1 VDGNYLTVARREG
14 VLGTEGAVVGGR
26 YRLDQPIGR
35 GRAGIV
41 WLAYDTLL
49 HRTVAAKRVYVQ
61 PGLDPARA
69 EQAINTALQEGR
81 AATRV
86 LHNSAITVYDVVR
99 DGPDP
104 WLLME
109 YVPSRSMADFLTEY
123 GALAPE
129 QAAFLGIQLASAVS
143 AAHRAGILHR
153 GIEPGNVL
161 LADDGGVKVTDIGIT
176 GSGPHPAFRAPE
188 ILRGAPPDH
197 AADAFSLGA
206 TLYQA
211 VEGVPPYGE
220 DGANPLRQPQRAGQ
234 LTGALM
240 KLLREDPM
248 ARPTL
253 SDSITAF
260 QAITQGRQT
269 AFIPPTAPALPT
281 VPVAWPLQHQQP
293 QPVATKAPLM
303 TPARVRALIL
313 TVLAV
318 LCAAAIGIGITQV
331 LFL

>member
-1 VDGNYLTVARREG
+1 M
-14 VLGTEGAVVGGR
+14 GTEGAVVGGR

-41 WLAYDTLL
+41 WLAYDLLL
-49 HRTVAAKRVYVQ
+49 HRTVAAKRMYIQ

-69 EQAINTALQEGR
+69 EQAIGTALQEGR

-86 LHNSAITVYDVVR
+86 LHNCVLTVYDVVR
-99 DGPDP
+99 DGSDA
-104 WLLME
+104 WLTME
-109 YVPSRSMADFLTEY
+109 YVPSRNMADFLTEH
-123 GALAPE
+123 GTLTPE
-129 QAAFLGIQLASAVS
+129 QAAYLGSQLASALA
-143 AAHRAGILHR
+143 AAHRAGVLHR
-153 GIEPGNVL
+153 NLEPGNVL

-176 GSGPHPAFRAPE
+176 GSGPNPAFRAPE
-188 ILRGAPPDH
+188 VTRGAPPDP
-197 AADAFSLGA
+197 AADVFSLGA

-220 DGANPLRQPQRAGQ
+220 DGTGPLRQPQRAGQ

-248 ARPTL
+248 SRPTL
-253 SDSITAF
+253 ADSITSF
-260 QAITQGRQT
+260 LAITQGRQT

-281 VPVAWPLQHQQP
+281 VPAVWPVQPQP
-293 QPVATKAPLM
+293 QPVAAKQPLIQL
-303 TPARVRALIL
+303 TPDRIRKLIL

>member
-1 VDGNYLTVARREG
+1 
-14 VLGTEGAVVGGR
+14 
-26 YRLDQPIGR
+26 LDQPIGR

-49 HRTVAAKRVYVQ
+49 HRTVAAKRLYVQ

-69 EQAINTALQEGR
+69 EQAVTTAMQEGR

-86 LHNSAITVYDVVR
+86 LHSCAITVYDVVR
-99 DGPDP
+99 DGPDA
-104 WLLME
+104 WLVME
-109 YVPSRSMADFLTEY
+109 YVPSRNMADFLTEH
-123 GALAPE
+123 GTLTAE
-129 QAAFLGIQLASAVS
+129 QAAFLGIQLASALN

-153 GIEPGNVL
+153 GLEPGNVL
-161 LADDGGVKVTDIGIT
+161 LADDGGVKVTDVGIT
-176 GSGPHPAFRAPE
+176 GPGPNVAFRAPE
-188 ILRGAPPDH
+188 VARGGPADP
-197 AADAFSLGA
+197 ASDAFSLGA

-220 DGANPLRQPQRAGQ
+220 QGGGPLRQPQRAGQ
-234 LTGALM
+234 LGAALM
-240 KLLREDPM
+240 KLLREDPLS
-248 ARPTL
+248 RPTL

-269 AFIPPTAPALPT
+269 AFIPPTAPAMPT
-281 VPVAWPLQHQQP
+281 VPVARPMPQQ
-293 QPVATKAPLM
+293 QPVATRAPAITL
-303 TPARVRALIL
+303 TPSRVRALII

-318 LCAAAIGIGITQV
+318 LAAAAIGIGVTQL

>member
-1 VDGNYLTVARREG
+1 M
-14 VLGTEGAVVGGR
+14 GTEGAVVGGR

-49 HRTVAAKRVYVQ
+49 HRTVAAKRMYVQ
-61 PGLDPARA
+61 PGVDPARA
-69 EQAINTALQEGR
+69 EALIELALHEGR

-86 LHNSAITVYDVVR
+86 LHNSAITVYDVLR
-99 DGPDP
+99 EGNDP
-104 WLLME
+104 WLFME
-109 YVPSRSMADFLTEY
+109 YVPSRNMEDFLAEHGT
-123 GALAPE
+123 LTPE
-129 QAAFLGIQLASAVS
+129 QAAFLGIQLASALA
-143 AAHRAGILHR
+143 AAHRAGIMHR
-153 GIEPGNVL
+153 GLEPGNVL

-176 GSGPHPAFRAPE
+176 GPGQHPAFRAPE
-188 ILRGAPPDH
+188 ILRGAPPDA

-220 DGANPLRQPQRAGQ
+220 SGGGPLRQPQRAGQ

-248 ARPTL
+248 SRPTL
-253 SDSITAF
+253 HDSITAF
-260 QAITQGRQT
+260 EAITQGRQT

-281 VPVAWPLQHQQP
+281 VPVRMPMQQP
-293 QPVATKAPLM
+293 QQQQMVATRPPLIEM
-303 TPARVRALIL
+303 TPQRVRALIL

-318 LCAAAIGIGITQV
+318 LCAAAIGIGVSQL

>member
-1 VDGNYLTVARREG
+1 M
-14 VLGTEGAVVGGR
+14 GTEGAVVGGR

-49 HRTVAAKRVYVQ
+49 HRTVAAKRMYVQ
-61 PGLDPARA
+61 PGLDPIRT
-69 EQAINTALQEGR
+69 EHLINAALQEGR

-86 LHNSAITVYDVVR
+86 LHNSAITVYDALR
-99 DGPDP
+99 DGQDP
-104 WLLME
+104 WLFME
-109 YVPSRSMADFLTEY
+109 YVPSRNMEDFLTEY
-123 GALAPE
+123 GALTPD
-129 QAAFLGIQLASAVS
+129 QAAFLGVQLASALS

-153 GIEPGNVL
+153 GLEPGNVL

-176 GSGPHPAFRAPE
+176 GPGPNPAFRAPE

-206 TLYQA
+206 TLYLA
-211 VEGVPPYGE
+211 VEGVPPYG
-220 DGANPLRQPQRAGQ
+220 DNGTGPLRQPLRAGQ

-248 ARPTL
+248 TRPTL
-253 SDSITAF
+253 ADSITSF

-269 AFIPPTAPALPT
+269 AFIPPTAPVLPT
-281 VPVAWPLQHQQP
+281 VPVAWPPLQSPPLQP
-293 QPVATKAPLM
+293 AATKGPLL
-303 TPARVRALIL
+303 TPAQVRALIL
-313 TVLAV
+313 TVLAI

>member
-1 VDGNYLTVARREG
+1 M
-14 VLGTEGAVVGGR
+14 VGGR

-41 WLAYDTLL
+41 WLGYDTLL
-49 HRTVAAKRVYVQ
+49 HRTVAGKRMYVQ
-61 PGLDPARA
+61 PGLDPART
-69 EQAINTALQEGR
+69 EHLINAALQEGR

-86 LHNSAITVYDVVR
+86 LHNSAITVYDAVR
-99 DGPDP
+99 DGSDA
-104 WLLME
+104 WLFME
-109 YVPSRSMADFLTEY
+109 YVPCRNMTDFLTEH
-123 GALAPE
+123 GTLTPD
-129 QAAFLGIQLASAVS
+129 QAAFLGVQLASALS

-153 GIEPGNVL
+153 GLEPGNVL

-176 GSGPHPAFRAPE
+176 GPGPNPAFRAPE
-188 ILRGAPPDH
+188 ILHGAPPDH
-197 AADAFSLGA
+197 AADAFAVGA

-220 DGANPLRQPQRAGQ
+220 NGTEPLRQPQRAGQ
-234 LTGALM
+234 LTGALL

-253 SDSITAF
+253 TDSITSF

-269 AFIPPTAPALPT
+269 AFIPPTAPVLPT
-281 VPVAWPLQHQQP
+281 VPVAWPPLQAPHQMP
-293 QPVATKAPLM
+293 QAVATKPPLLSP
-303 TPARVRALIL
+303 TQIRALIL
-313 TVLAV
+313 TVLAI
-318 LCAAAIGIGITQV
+318 LCAAAIGIGITQI

>member
-1 VDGNYLTVARREG
+1 M
-14 VLGTEGAVVGGR
+14 GTEGAVVGGR

-49 HRTVAAKRVYVQ
+49 HRTVAAKQVYIQ
-61 PGLDPARA
+61 PGLDPTRA
-69 EQAINTALQEGR
+69 EHAINLALQEGR

-99 DGPDP
+99 DGNDP
-104 WLLME
+104 WLVME
-109 YVPSRSMADFLTEY
+109 FVPSRSMAQFLTEH
-123 GALAPE
+123 GALTPE
-129 QAAFLGIQLASAVS
+129 QAAFLGIQLASALGAV
-143 AAHRAGILHR
+143 HQAGILHR
-153 GIEPGNVL
+153 GLEPGNVL

-176 GSGPHPAFRAPE
+176 GPGQHPAFRAPE
-188 ILRGAPPDH
+188 ILRGAPPDQ
-197 AADAFSLGA
+197 ATDAFALGA

-220 DGANPLRQPQRAGQ
+220 NGTGPLRQPQRAGQ

-248 ARPTL
+248 SRPTL

-269 AFIPPTAPALPT
+269 AFIPPTAPVLPT
-281 VPVAWPLQHQQP
+281 VPAFWPPQQQPLP
-293 QPVATKAPLM
+293 QPVATKAPLIRL
-303 TPARVRALIL
+303 TPSRVRALIL

>member
-1 VDGNYLTVARREG
+1 M
-14 VLGTEGAVVGGR
+14 VGGR

-49 HRTVAAKRVYVQ
+49 HRTVAAKRMYVQ

-86 LHNSAITVYDVVR
+86 QHNSAITVYDVVR

-109 YVPSRSMADFLTEY
+109 YVPSRSMADFLTEH
-123 GALAPE
+123 GGLTPE
-129 QAAFLGIQLASAVS
+129 QAAFLGIQLASALS
-143 AAHRAGILHR
+143 AAHRAGVLHR
-153 GIEPGNVL
+153 GLEPGNVL

-176 GSGPHPAFRAPE
+176 GPGPNPTFRGPE

-197 AADAFSLGA
+197 SADAFALGA

-220 DGANPLRQPQRAGQ
+220 NGAGPLRQPQRAGQ

-240 KLLREDPM
+240 KLLRDDPM

-269 AFIPPTAPALPT
+269 AFIPPTAPAMPT
-281 VPVAWPLQHQQP
+281 VPMAWPIQRPYPQPQP
-293 QPVATKAPLM
+293 QPVATKAPLVVM
-303 TPARVRALIL
+303 TPARARVLIL

-318 LCAAAIGIGITQV
+318 GCAAAIGIGITQL

>member
-1 VDGNYLTVARREG
+1 M
-14 VLGTEGAVVGGR
+14 GTEGAVVGGR

-41 WLAYDTLL
+41 WQAYDTLL
-49 HRTVAAKRVYVQ
+49 HRTVAAKRMYVQ
-61 PGLDPARA
+61 PGLDPART
-69 EQAINTALQEGR
+69 EHMINAAVQEGR
-81 AATRV
+81 GATRV
-86 LHNSAITVYDVVR
+86 LHNSAITVYDALR
-99 DGPDP
+99 DGADP
-104 WLLME
+104 WLFME
-109 YVPSRSMADFLTEY
+109 YVPSRRMSDFLTEH
-123 GALAPE
+123 GLLTPE
-129 QAAFLGIQLASAVS
+129 QAAFLGIQLASALS
-143 AAHRAGILHR
+143 AAHRAGLLHR
-153 GIEPGNVL
+153 ALEPGNIL

-176 GSGPHPAFRAPE
+176 GPGPNPAFRAPE
-188 ILRGAPPDH
+188 ILRGTPPDH

-220 DGANPLRQPQRAGQ
+220 DGTSPLRQPQRAGQ

-248 ARPTL
+248 SRPTL
-253 SDSITAF
+253 MDSVTAF

-269 AFIPPTAPALPT
+269 AFIPPTAPAMPT
-281 VPVAWPLQHQQP
+281 VPLAWSVQP
-293 QPVATKAPLM
+293 PPPPQAVATRAPLL
-303 TPARVRALIL
+303 TPARTRKLIL
-313 TVLAV
+313 TVLAL

>member
-1 VDGNYLTVARREG
+1 M
-14 VLGTEGAVVGGR
+14 GTEGALVGGR

-49 HRTVAAKRVYVQ
+49 HRTVAAKRMYVQ
-61 PGLDPARA
+61 SGLDATRA
-69 EQAINTALQEGR
+69 EQAVATAMQEGR

-104 WLLME
+104 WLIME
-109 YVPSRSMADFLTEY
+109 FVQSRNMADFLLEHGT
-123 GALAPE
+123 LTPE
-129 QAAFLGIQLASAVS
+129 QAAFLGIQLASALA

-153 GIEPGNVL
+153 GLEPRNVL

-176 GSGPHPAFRAPE
+176 GPGPNPAFRPSE
-188 ILRGAPPDH
+188 VTNGAPPDH
-197 AADAFSLGA
+197 AADVFALGA

-211 VEGVPPYGE
+211 LEGTPPFGE
-220 DGANPLRQPQRAGQ
+220 HGAGSLRQPQRAGQ
-234 LTGALM
+234 LTGALLKM
-240 KLLREDPM
+240 LREDPM

-253 SDSITAF
+253 NDSIVAF

-281 VPVAWPLQHQQP
+281 VPLVRPMAMPLPQQQP
-293 QPVATKAPLM
+293 VPQKSPAITL
-303 TPARVRALIL
+303 TPSRVRGLIL

-318 LCAAAIGIGITQV
+318 LTAAAIGIGITQ
-331 LFL
+331 LFFL

>member
-1 VDGNYLTVARREG
+1 M
-14 VLGTEGAVVGGR
+14 GTEGAVVGGR

-49 HRTVAAKRVYVQ
+49 HRTVAAKRVFVQ
-61 PGLDPARA
+61 PGLDPART
-69 EQAINTALQEGR
+69 EHMINLALQEGR

-104 WLLME
+104 WLVME
-109 YVPSRSMADFLTEY
+109 YVPSRSMAHFLTEH
-123 GALAPE
+123 GTLTPE
-129 QAAFLGIQLASAVS
+129 QAAFLGIQLASALS

-153 GIEPGNVL
+153 GLEPGNVL
-161 LADDGGVKVTDIGIT
+161 LADDGGVKITDIGIT
-176 GSGPHPAFRAPE
+176 GPGQNPAFRAPE
-188 ILRGAPPDH
+188 ILHGAPPDH

-220 DGANPLRQPQRAGQ
+220 NGTGPLRQPRRAGQ

-240 KLLREDPM
+240 KLLRVDPM
-248 ARPTL
+248 TRPTL
-253 SDSITAF
+253 ADSIIAF
-260 QAITQGRQT
+260 QAITQGRQS

-281 VPVAWPLQHQQP
+281 IPVAWPVGQPLP
-293 QPVATKAPLM
+293 QPVATKAPLIQL

-318 LCAAAIGIGITQV
+318 LCAAAIGVGITQV